1 MPKLQSRFV
10 AQLVLRVFPTV
21 SALAVAALSAAAQT
35 KVLSLTNTST
45 SNSSYVRTADAP
57 ELEPQRFTLEA
68 RIRPT
73 GPGFGQTGMS
83 FGATILTKSLEGTT
97 GGFLCSWALGWEPTT
112 SRVYA
117 MVVNTPNSIGRFVY
131 SNTTVPL
138 GVERHIAATFDG
150 ATLALYIDGQLDA
163 AAATSFSSV
172 YYGNE
177 DVLIGASNL
186 GAGFLR
192 RFTGEIDEVRI
203 WDHARDERAI
213 ALLSGCRLTGQE
225 SGLRLYYNFNASNA
239 LDSSGGGSNGALVG
253 SAFAFANETN
263 VLSACGSPSINYC
276 TAGTTTNGC
285 LASIGAAGVASVS
298 QSSGFVVATT
308 QVEGQKAG
316 LVFYGLSGA
325 SASPWL
331 GGSSSS
337 LCVKSPTQRSP
348 TLASGGVAGACNGV
362 LALDLLTY
370 LDSNP
375 SALGQPFGGGEA
387 LFLQAWFRDP
397 GAPSGTNLSNGLC
410 VVLAP

>member
-1 MPKLQSRFV
+1 MPQLQSRFV
-10 AQLVLRVFPTV
+10 AQLALRAFPTV
-21 SALAVAALSAAAQT
+21 STLAVAALPVAAQT
-35 KVLSLTNTST
+35 KVLGLTNTST
-45 SNSSYVRTADAP
+45 GNSSYVRTADAP

-73 GPGFGQTGMS
+73 GAGFGQTGTP
-83 FGATILTKSLEGTT
+83 FGATILTKPLEGTT
-97 GGFLCSWALGWEPTT
+97 GGFLCSWALGWEPST

-131 SNTTVPL
+131 SNTTIPL

-150 ATLALYIDGQLDA
+150 ATLALFVDGELDA
-163 AAATSFSSV
+163 ATATSFSSV

-213 ALLSGCRLTGQE
+213 ALLAGCRLTGQE

-239 LDSSGGGSNGALVG
+239 LDLSGGGSNGALVG
-253 SAFAFANETN
+253 SAFTFANEMT

-298 QSSGFVVATT
+298 QSSGFVVAAT

-325 SASPWL
+325 SATPWL
-331 GGSSSS
+331 GGSSSF

-362 LALDLLTY
+362 LALDLLAY
-370 LDSNP
+370 LNSNP
-375 SALGQPFGGGEA
+375 SSLGQPFGGGEA

>member
-1 MPKLQSRFV
+1 MPSLQSRFV
-10 AQLVLRVFPTV
+10 PQLALRAVPRVF
-21 SALAVAALSAAAQT
+21 ALAFAALTAAAQT

-73 GPGFGQTGMS
+73 GSGFGQTGTS
-83 FGATILTKSLEGTT
+83 FGATILTKPIEGTT
-97 GGFLCSWALGWEPTT
+97 GSFLGSWALGWEPTT

-150 ATLALYIDGQLDA
+150 ATLALYIDGQIDA
-163 AAATSFSSV
+163 AASTSFSSV

-213 ALLSGCRLTGQE
+213 ALLSECRLTGQE

-253 SAFAFANETN
+253 SAIAFANETN
-263 VLSACGSPSINYC
+263 VLSACGSPWLTYC

-285 LASIGAAGVASVS
+285 LASIGAAGFASVS
-298 QSSGFVVATT
+298 QNSGFVVAATG
-308 QVEGQKAG
+308 VEGQKAG

-325 SASPWL
+325 SATPWL
-331 GGSSSS
+331 GGSSSF

-362 LALDLLTY
+362 LALDLLAY
-370 LDSNP
+370 LNSNP
-375 SALGQPFGGGEA
+375 NSLGQPFGGGEA